1 MKRLQGWGNIETD
14 YPVPEPAKRYL
25 ADVVGK
31 PLELHDISPED
42 LQNKVPESKLRPNPM
57 ITTDP
62 IERLMHARG
71 QSTRDWVEMRD
82 GLINSFPDG
91 VTYPTSVED
100 VKALI
105 EYASTTGCKL
115 IPYGGGSSVVG
126 HLTPTGSDQP
136 FLSVDM
142 TKMDKVIDINDTDM
156 TATIHAGASGPIL
169 EKQLNAAGY
178 TLGHFPQSW
187 EYSTLGGWLVTRSVG
202 QQSYYYGRI
211 EPLFAGGHLET
222 AVGPYELPVIV
233 KSAAGPDLR
242 EMVLGSE
249 ARMGIL
255 THATMRVR
263 KLPKQEKWYAA
274 FFPSWEEGVK
284 AEMEVAQR
292 QIPVCMSRLSDAMET
307 ETTMQLSG
315 EEKLVNFAK
324 KGLNLVGQREGRIM
338 LIYGVT
344 GEVAIGQLAK
354 HEMETVIRKY
364 HGIPVNF
371 YLGPAWMKKRFL
383 TPYLR
388 NTLWELGYSLD
399 TFETS
404 LPWSVLKQY
413 QKVVMH
419 DLEHALE
426 PWNEKVHGFSHI
438 SHIYTNGGSMYIT
451 YAYRRAADPEETL
464 HRWETIKRTVSQRI
478 MEYGGTISHQH
489 GVGVDHKPY
498 LAKEKGELGLQML
511 RNSIK
516 TFDPDGIFN
525 PGKLVDSED

>member
-1 MKRLQGWGNIETD
+1 
-14 YPVPEPAKRYL
+14 
-25 ADVVGK
+25 
-31 PLELHDISPED
+31 
-42 LQNKVPESKLRPNPM
+42 
-57 ITTDP
+57 
-62 IERLMHARG
+62 
-71 QSTRDWVEMRD
+71 
-82 GLINSFPDG
+82 
-91 VTYPTSVED
+91 
-100 VKALI
+100 
-105 EYASTTGCKL
+105 
-115 IPYGGGSSVVG
+115 
-126 HLTPTGSDQP
+126 
-136 FLSVDM
+136 
-142 TKMDKVIDINDTDM
+142 
-156 TATIHAGASGPIL
+156 
-169 EKQLNAAGY
+169 
-178 TLGHFPQSW
+178 
-187 EYSTLGGWLVTRSVG
+187 
-202 QQSYYYGRI
+202 
-211 EPLFAGGHLET
+211 
-222 AVGPYELPVIV
+222 
-233 KSAAGPDLR
+233 
-242 EMVLGSE
+242 
-249 ARMGIL
+249 
-255 THATMRVR
+255 
-263 KLPKQEKWYAA
+263 
-274 FFPSWEEGVK
+274 
-284 AEMEVAQR
+284 
-292 QIPVCMSRLSDAMET
+292 MET

-344 GEVAIGQLAK
+344 GEVAIGRLAK
-354 HEMETVIRKY
+354 HEMETIIRKY

-489 GVGVDHKPY
+489 GVGLDHKPY